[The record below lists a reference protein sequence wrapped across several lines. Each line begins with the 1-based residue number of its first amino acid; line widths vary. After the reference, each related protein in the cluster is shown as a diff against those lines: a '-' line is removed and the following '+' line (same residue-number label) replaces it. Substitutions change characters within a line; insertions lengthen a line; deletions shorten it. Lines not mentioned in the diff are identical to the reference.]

1 MKVRRLTYRR
11 VGNQL
16 QNSYRKVEAVKL
28 TDNAERQNFIFS
40 ETIHGLAGCYR
51 VVTLKFASIDKPL
64 FHQLYLVF
72 SIKNFRTMETPTK
85 DGF

>member
-51 VVTLKFASIDKPL
+51 VVTLKFAS
-64 FHQLYLVF
+64 
-72 SIKNFRTMETPTK
+72 
-85 DGF
+85 